1 LLPAIKATI
10 PVILKNT
17 LNPADKGTIIGKTN
31 GKHGIKAVAAKD
43 GISIIR
49 IKSGRMLN
57 AYGYLKKI
65 FEIFEIYKT
74 PIDMITTSEVAV
86 SVTID
91 NSENIKDIVSDLE
104 KFCTVETESDQTIIV
119 VVGIMKKNKKGYAAQ
134 VFDAL
139 IDVPIKMI
147 SYGATDNNISLL
159 IDSNNKVKSLNAIQ
173 KGIFN
178 KM

>member
-1 LLPAIKATI
+1 
-10 PVILKNT
+10 
-17 LNPADKGTIIGKTN
+17 
-31 GKHGIKAVAAKD
+31 
-43 GISIIR
+43 
-49 IKSGRMLN
+49 
-57 AYGYLKKI
+57 
-65 FEIFEIYKT
+65 
-74 PIDMITTSEVAV
+74 MITTSEVAV

-91 NSENIKDIVSDLE
+91 NSENIKDIVRDLE

-139 IDVPIKMI
+139 VDVPIKMI